1 MRYDLQI
8 DEMLWSYSR
17 LTAYESCPYQWLMKY
32 IFKIKGQSKFF
43 AEYGSLIHSLLQK
56 YLTGKTKKEDLP
68 YDFISGYLK
77 DIHSQAPS
85 KKIYANYFEQGKK
98 YLSELNLPERK
109 TIGVEK
115 RVRFQYAG
123 HPFIGFIDWLS
134 EDADGKLYITDHKSR
149 DLKPRSKRKKATAS
163 DKELDK
169 YLRQLYV
176 YSKAVYNLCRR
187 YPDYLEF
194 NCFRTGAWITE
205 PFDREKYIETEKWAS
220 ELIEKITSTD
230 NWYANGDF
238 FFCNN
243 LCDVCGE
250 CEYFEMF

>member
-1 MRYDLQI
+1 MEEKQLNMP
-8 DEMLWSYSR
+8 DEH
-17 LTAYESCPYQWLMKY
+17 PVP
-32 IFKIKGQSKFF
+32 
-43 AEYGSLIHSLLQK
+43 
-56 YLTGKTKKEDLP
+56 KK
-68 YDFISGYLK
+68 
-77 DIHSQAPS
+77 
-85 KKIYANYFEQGKK
+85 
-98 YLSELNLPERK
+98 
-109 TIGVEK
+109 
-115 RVRFQYAG
+115 
-123 HPFIGFIDWLS
+123 
-134 EDADGKLYITDHKSR
+134 
-149 DLKPRSKRKKATAS
+149 KRKEKAGRILLLLILILIVGAAIGYYFYERS
-163 DKELDK
+163 QPAKELDK

-176 YSKAVYNLCRR
+176 YSKAVYNLCGR